1 MGRPVRIVV
10 DSTFDFSPEEAAAL
24 GLTVV
29 PLLVRFG
36 DETYVDRVTIS
47 PAEFYAK
54 LATARVMP
62 TTSQPTPARFA
73 EVYKTLLDDGNDVL
87 SLHISS
93 ALSGTYNSA
102 NLAREQVDPERIAT
116 VDTHQVTLGA
126 QPLARA
132 AAKALAEGRS
142 LSELV
147 ALVTDMQARVHVIAT
162 LGSLEHLRR
171 GGRIGRLASL
181 VGGMLSVKVLITVKD
196 GIVAPLE
203 RVRTRQRAL
212 LRVEELILE
221 QAPYDGPLHVG
232 HCDDLSTAELLVSRL
247 RAALPGQEIIVHE
260 IGPVVGTHAG
270 PGTVGAGVVAAK
282 RPS

>member
-1 MGRPVRIVV
+1 MARPVRIVV

-29 PLLVRFG
+29 PLMVRFG
-36 DETYVDRVTIS
+36 DETFEDRVTIS
-47 PAEFYAK
+47 PTEFYAK
-54 LATARVMP
+54 LATAHAMP
-62 TTSQPTPARFA
+62 TTSQPTPAKFA
-73 EVYKTLLDDGNDVL
+73 EVYKRLLDDGSDVL

-102 NLAREQVDPERIAT
+102 NVAREHVDSTRIAT
-116 VDTHQVTLGA
+116 IDTHQVSLGA

-132 AAKALAEGRS
+132 AVRALAEGRS

-147 ALVTDMQARVHVIAT
+147 DLVNDMWPRVHVIAT

-203 RVRTRQRAL
+203 KVRTRQRAL

-221 QAPYDGPLHVG
+221 QAPYEGPLLIG
-232 HCDDLSTAELLVSRL
+232 HCDDLATAEVLVNRL
-247 RAALPGQEIIVHE
+247 RAVVPSQEIIIHE